1 MAQKRPA
8 PMVGIV
14 MGSDSDLPVMQK
26 AATILSQFGVPFEM
40 HVMSA
45 HRTPGRAH
53 DYAASAHARG
63 LKVLI
68 AGAGMA
74 AHLAGVLAASTPLPV
89 LGVPINSGAL
99 EGLDALLA
107 TVQMPSGIPVGTLA
121 IDGSRNAALL
131 AVQILA
137 TSDCALQARILD
149 YKAAMVDQVAAKDA
163 RVQAAL
169 HHESQ
174 EALPFP

>member
-1 MAQKRPA
+1 
-8 PMVGIV
+8 
-14 MGSDSDLPVMQK
+14 MGSDSDLPVMRK
-26 AATILSQFGVPFEM
+26 AAHILASFDVPYEI

-53 DYAASAHARG
+53 EYATTAHGRG

-68 AGAGMA
+68 AGAGVA

-99 EGLDALLA
+99 QGLDALLA

-121 IDGSRNAALL
+121 IDGSKNAALL

-137 TSDCALQARILD
+137 TADGALQQRILS

-163 RVQAAL
+163 RVQAAMNDS
-169 HHESQ
+169 EG
-174 EALPFP
+174 AG